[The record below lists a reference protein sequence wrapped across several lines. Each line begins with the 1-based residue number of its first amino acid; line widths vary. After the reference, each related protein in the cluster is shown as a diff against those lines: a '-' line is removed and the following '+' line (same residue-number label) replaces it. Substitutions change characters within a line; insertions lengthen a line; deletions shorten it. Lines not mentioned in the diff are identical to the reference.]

1 MEKHNIGFAFGI
13 RRSRNSIV
21 LDVQYTDICI
31 DNSAELLHFLKE
43 ELSVTS
49 TGYYRISKS
58 LIFDLL
64 ERKLDLIPSDILKED
79 LEALANFADLKPN
92 SYSSMDLGVFIS
104 MDLNSSVSSV
114 EEAYF
119 KLQAL
124 SQLKVKP
131 HSINLDSLF
140 PTLNNIAWTNIGPI
154 LAQDLDR
161 VRLSSKIS
169 GEILQVSHIDKFPY
183 MVDYFVP
190 QGVRIVSGSQ
200 VRLGAYLSPGTTVMP
215 AGYINFN
222 AGTMGNAMVEGRISA
237 GVVVGK
243 NTDVGG
249 GASIM
254 GTLSGGNKT
263 VISIGDECL
272 LGANSGTGISLGFGC
287 TIAAGVYV
295 TAGAKV
301 RLYNEQNKPVDINNT
316 LVNEGKN
323 ICKAGELSNR
333 SKLLFL
339 NDSSTGYLICK
350 PNPNTIELNESLH
363 QNI

>member
-1 MEKHNIGFAFGI
+1 MEKHSLGFAFGI
-13 RRSRNSIV
+13 RRTKNSSV
-21 LDVQYTDICI
+21 LDVQYTDIGI
-31 DNSAELLHFLKE
+31 DNSLELLHFLKE
-43 ELSVTS
+43 QLSVKS
-49 TGYYRISKS
+49 TGFYKVSKD
-58 LIFDLL
+58 LIFKL
-64 ERKLDLIPSDILKED
+64 LDLELDLFPSTILKE
-79 LEALANFADLKPN
+79 EIAVLANFTDLKPN
-92 SYSSMDLGVFIS
+92 SYSARDLGVFIS
-104 MDLNSSVSSV
+104 LDLNSSVSSV

-131 HSINLDSLF
+131 HSINLDNLF

-154 LAQDLDR
+154 LAEDLDS
-161 VRLSSKIS
+161 VRLSSKIA
-169 GEILQVSHIDKFPY
+169 GEVLQVSHVDKFPY

-215 AGYINFN
+215 AGYVNFN

-243 NTDVGG
+243 NTDIGG

-263 VISIGDECL
+263 VIAIGDECL

-301 RLYNEQNKPVDINNT
+301 RLYNDQNQPIDIHNS
-316 LVNEGKN
+316 LVKEGEN

-350 PNPNTIELNESLH
+350 PNRNTIELNESLH
-363 QNI
+363 QNT

>member
-13 RRSRNSIV
+13 RRSRNTHV
-21 LDVQYTDICI
+21 LDVQYSDICI
-31 DNSAELLHFLKE
+31 DSNTELLDFLTDK
-43 ELSVTS
+43 LSIES
-49 TGYYRISKS
+49 TGYYKISKS
-58 LIFDLL
+58 IIFDLL
-64 ERKLDLIPSDILKED
+64 DSADQVLKSDLLKKEI
-79 LEALANFADLKPN
+79 EVFANYTESSTH
-92 SYSSMDLGVFIS
+92 SYSSNDLGVFVTK
-104 MDLNSSVSSV
+104 DLNSSVSSV

-131 HSINLDSLF
+131 HSVNLDSLF

-154 LAQDLDR
+154 LAQDLDE
-161 VRLSSKIS
+161 VRLNSKIA
-169 GEILQVSHIDKFPY
+169 GRMLHVSHVDKFPY

-190 QGVRIVSGSQ
+190 EGVRIVSGSQ
-200 VRLGAYLSPGTTVMP
+200 VRLGAHLSPGTTVMP
-215 AGYINFN
+215 AGYVNFN

-243 NTDVGG
+243 NTDIGG

-263 VISIGDECL
+263 IISIGDECL

-301 RLYNEQNKPVDINNT
+301 RLYNSQNDPIDLDNKVVSEGNN
-316 LVNEGKN
+316 L
-323 ICKAGELSNR
+323 CKGSDLSSRN
-333 SKLLFL
+333 KLLFL
-339 NDSSTGYLICK
+339 NDSSTGHLICR